1 MVRIGETDLEQT
13 VIVVTHPRANRTG
26 GPHSHVTVLNSE
38 AQVTNSRGEFLVPGY
53 MQPGYAHTHMHAPG
67 EPRSRIWVMDEHPHI
82 HAGTPRHELRPGTSW
97 TLLQA
102 RLTSEWRCWRFL
114 QNWRV
119 FTHAVIRMKFK
130 RRCWHHLGD
139 LLKLWVAR
147 REDKKHHLMDEP
159 TYFPNATWID
169 RYSEHED
176 AASSDDLRG
185 SHRHRILRH

>member
-1 MVRIGETDLEQT
+1 MVRVEDTDLEQT

-26 GPHSHVTVLNSE
+26 GPHSHVTVLNPE
-38 AQVTNSRGEFLVPGY
+38 APLPGHA
-53 MQPGYAHTHMHAPG
+53 YATG
-67 EPRSRIWVMDEHPHI
+67 EPRGRTWVLDQHPHI

-119 FTHAVIRMKFK
+119 FTHAAIRMKFK

-147 REDKKHHLMDEP
+147 REDRGHNLMDEP
-159 TYFPNATWID
+159 THFPNATHVD
-169 RYSEHED
+169 RQLD
-176 AASSDDLRG
+176 PAPATSSGDPLG
-185 SHRHRILRH
+185 SRHRILRH

>member
-1 MVRIGETDLEQT
+1 MVRVEDTDLEQT

-26 GPHSHVTVLNSE
+26 GPHSHVTVLSPE
-38 AQVTNSRGEFLVPGY
+38 AQLPGH
-53 MQPGYAHTHMHAPG
+53 AHATG
-67 EPRSRIWVMDEHPHI
+67 EPRGRICLLDQHPHI
-82 HAGTPRHELRPGTSW
+82 HAGTSRRELRPGLNW
-97 TLLQA
+97 NQQALQQ
-102 RLTSEWRCWRFL
+102 TSEWRCWRFI

-147 REDKKHHLMDEP
+147 REDRHHHLMDEP

-169 RYSEHED
+169 RHNEHTD

-185 SHRHRILRH
+185 SRHRILRH

>member
-1 MVRIGETDLEQT
+1 MVRTEETDLEQT
-13 VIVVTHPRANRTG
+13 VIVVTHPRAKRTG

-38 AQVTNSRGEFLVPGY
+38 AQVTYDPRANPAQVPGHAQAY
-53 MQPGYAHTHMHAPG
+53 APG
-67 EPRSRIWVMDEHPHI
+67 EPRGRTWVMDQHPHI
-82 HAGTPRHELRPGTSW
+82 HAGTSRRELRPGLNW
-97 TLLQA
+97 NQLALQQ
-102 RLTSEWRCWRFL
+102 TSEWRCWKFI

-119 FTHAVIRMKFK
+119 FTHAVLRMKFK

-159 TYFPNATWID
+159 TYFPNAKWIA
-169 RYSEHED
+169 RHSEHTD

-185 SHRHRILRH
+185 SRHRILRH